1 METIKVNIFR
11 LLCILPIVGGVSSCT
26 DTVAVEDE
34 PIDNSNVICI
44 GGIETEALTINSD
57 EPVHTRASE
66 EPKKDAETVDWLLE
80 PLFKGLDVT
89 YRKSG
94 SDGTPKVAI
103 LKLMQNTEGLDYTTS
118 NIKKSD
124 SGLAEY
130 SFNYRTDDKPAQWQ
144 GNGYHYFEGVYVPSE
159 IRYNPAQDAQ
169 KTTSN
174 ASLVDITKAEGSACD
189 LNIDQSKDQSSLMSG
204 YANYTLLEHYLGMPA
219 NWGINATIGRI
230 KLPFKHRLARVIAY
244 VLIDPVLEGVKIE
257 GYSYSN
263 DGNGNIIKEDATDS
277 AIRFCNVKVLNGV
290 EEAIDATGHAT
301 LTPQW
306 TEARKAIPHFVDER
320 GSVNASGT
328 EMDADHFIMFYKT
341 AEKHYIFPAN
351 DESDTKKPWTTANN
365 AWNIEYS
372 KATGT
377 EAQKIKTADE
387 KSGYVRTVYGKVPV
401 YDLIVRPTYTAA
413 TTVMYDEYL
422 GSKTKEQFATVSN
435 NIDFEIT
442 LDNGLSYQKK
452 FEFDLDAN
460 FQTIVYLR
468 INQEAVN
475 YNSSGAEVWTE
486 EGGAD
491 GYYGVNNQN
500 GNTLSYAGN
509 SWQRAYRIGT
519 KHNAVTDGHF
529 YDKDAEDKY
538 AQYVDDATW
547 IKMFSEATQDGA
559 HHGDYFIL
567 EKDLTISAKSL
578 PDNFI
583 FTGHLDGQGHTITLT
598 DVGEGWIDYVQ
609 TTDYSAA
616 SPYFTKTG
624 DNYNEVHLPTLYEKT
639 PVPVNYD
646 EEECYTLNTPH
657 LVDYITESGDVI
669 HKTDPGYVPTYPE
682 DYTPITTEDI
692 KEYND
697 VYTEKTLTLAE
708 VIAAPGVYYTR
719 EGDTE
724 PYSYSPYTQALPLY
738 ITVSRTSGS
747 SLFGGLNAT
756 YMTKQETESSI
767 YNQAWKW
774 EANVHK
780 ENNKWVPVAGY
791 RAELLNVKL
800 AEGGKFFPEGAVYTG
815 NDLNKADATV
825 SGYIFNCWEGSTKVE
840 NIVPIPQY

>member
-1 METIKVNIFR
+1 MEPIKVYIFSI
-11 LLCILPIVGGVSSCT
+11 LCILSAVGGFSSCT
-26 DTVAVEDE
+26 DIVAVEDE
-34 PIDNSNVICI
+34 PVDNSNVICI
-44 GGIETEALTINSD
+44 GGVETEALTINSD
-57 EPVHTRASE
+57 EPVQTRASE
-66 EPKKDAETVDWLLE
+66 EPKRDAETVDWLLE

-89 YRKSG
+89 YRISG
-94 SDGTPKVAI
+94 GSPKVAI
-103 LKLMQNTEGLDYTTS
+103 LKLNQIEAGSNYSES

-130 SFNYRTDDKPAQWQ
+130 SLNYRTGGTPAQWQ
-144 GNGYHYFEGVYVPSE
+144 GNGYHYFEGVYVPTE
-159 IRYNPAQDAQ
+159 IRYNPDQDAQ
-169 KTTSN
+169 RTTSN
-174 ASLVDITKAEGSACD
+174 VSLTDITKAEGTAQD
-189 LNIDQSKDQSSLMSG
+189 LNIDQSKDPSSLTSG
-204 YANYTLLEHYLGMPA
+204 NANYTLLEHYLGMPA
-219 NWGINATIGRI
+219 NWGINATISRI

-244 VLIDPVLEGVKIE
+244 VLIDPELTGVKIK

-263 DGNGNIIKEDATDS
+263 DGSGTIIKEDATDS
-277 AIRFCNVKVLNGV
+277 SIRFCNVKVLNGV
-290 EEAIDATGHAT
+290 KEAIDETGHAT

-328 EMDADHFIMFYKT
+328 VMDAEHFIMFYKT
-341 AEKHYIFPAN
+341 AEKQYIFPAN
-351 DESDTKKPWTTANN
+351 DESETKQPWTTAKT
-365 AWNIEYS
+365 AWNTEYG

-377 EAQKIKTADE
+377 ETQKIKTANE

-422 GSKTKEQFATVSN
+422 GDKTKDQFATVNN

-442 LDNGLSYQKK
+442 LDNGLSYHKK

-486 EGGAD
+486 EGGTD

-519 KHNAVTDGHF
+519 KHDNVTDGHF
-529 YDKDAEDKY
+529 YDKDSEDEY

-567 EKDLTISAKSL
+567 EKNLTISAKSL

-598 DVGEGWIDYVQ
+598 DVGEEWTDYIQ
-609 TTDYSAA
+609 TTDYS
-616 SPYFTKTG
+616 SYSSYYTKTG
-624 DNYNEVHLPTLYEKT
+624 ENYNEVIMPVLYEKT
-639 PVPVNYD
+639 QVPVYYD
-646 EEECYTLNTPH
+646 EEECYTLNAQY
-657 LVDYITESGDVI
+657 LVDYITESGVTI
-669 HKTDPGYVPTYPE
+669 HITEPGYVTTYKDE
-682 DYTPITTEDI
+682 YTPITIEDI

-697 VYTEKTLTLAE
+697 VYTEKNLTLAE
-708 VIAAPGVYYTR
+708 VIAAPNLYYIR
-719 EGDTE
+719 EGDAE
-724 PYSYSPYTQALPLY
+724 PFSYSPFTQALPLY
-738 ITVSRTSGS
+738 IAVPRTSGS
-747 SLFGGLNAT
+747 SLFGGLNALYT
-756 YMTKQETESSI
+756 TKQETETSI
-767 YNQAWKW
+767 YNQTWKW
-774 EANVHK
+774 EANIHK

-800 AEGGKFFPEGAVYTG
+800 SAGCKFFPESAVFTG
-815 NDLNKADATV
+815 NDLNKSNATV